1 MQRHWLEMRRLF
13 RVTDFILR
21 NWSGNVLGFHG
32 VVLGFTQQGVAMLA
46 WKSGLKSTKW
56 AIIDD
61 SNVGRFSSLLKTIEM
76 IFSFSTIAVE
86 IKIKSE
92 PTSWMRRCNFS
103 GRPIRFIALI
113 VSSFL
118 SSDIVSFS
126 SVLSLASEQN
136 GGSATEREEKGAMA
150 AGSAK
155 KRPARLMTSP
165 RSIRSSKRGIS
176 VIRHRNP
183 LSPPPPS
190 RFPKVFPFTI
200 FRCTFASLWDTFS
213 HLFWCILLFVPVG
226 LSVGQFV
233 SCSRFCRDCH

>member
-183 LSPPPPS
+183 LSPPPPQKKKHS
-190 RFPKVFPFTI
+190 KVTRRI
-200 FRCTFASLWDTFS
+200 
-213 HLFWCILLFVPVG
+213 VN
-226 LSVGQFV
+226 
-233 SCSRFCRDCH
+233 